1 MAGLFDKNNLP
12 ATIQVRVTPKAK
24 MAQIKADKA
33 EDGTPLYR
41 IYVTAAPE
49 DGKANKAVIKLLAKE
64 MGVAKSLLAVIRGET
79 SRDKVIAIK

>member
-24 MAQIKADKA
+24 MEQIKADTSA
-33 EDGTPLYR
+33 DGNPLYR
-41 IYVTAAPE
+41 VYVTAAPE

-64 MGVAKSLLAVIRGET
+64 LGVAKSSLSVIRGET
-79 SRDKVIAIK
+79 ARNKVIAIN